1 MITDLQ
7 RAFAALTAK
16 LGSYNTLFAYADGDQ
31 PTVYSTARLRE
42 AFDNINAKFTQ
53 NWCSVVINSTLD
65 RLTLKGWDA
74 ENESINAAL
83 DDLWWKGHL
92 GLDSRDAHYDAL
104 VSTEGYVIAW
114 KDGDTLDIYR
124 NDPRQVHMFYDP
136 ARPKIK
142 TFAAKWWCG
151 DDAWYMTLYYPDR
164 LEYYQTRGKDQPTTA
179 SAFMPADVPTAPN
192 PYGVV
197 PVFHFRGRGELGNI
211 TTLQDA
217 VNKLFADMMVA
228 AEYGA
233 FRQRYIISNSDTA
246 ALKNAPNEIW
256 EIPAGDGQGQQ
267 TSVGQFDA
275 TPLENYLDAMN
286 EIANSIA
293 IISRTPKHYFYNA
306 SGQLSGEALLAM
318 EAPLTKKAQQY
329 QQQFGQTWRELGAFL
344 LRLDRGISIDPA
356 AIVPVWEPTE
366 SIQPYTQAQTRQL
379 AVASGIPL
387 VTQLKREGWDESQI
401 AAMQQDQI
409 DQENAGYATTPEQ

>member
-7 RAFAALTAK
+7 RAFTALTAK

-31 PTVYSTARLRE
+31 PTVYSTSRLRE

-65 RLTLKGWDA
+65 RLALKGWDT

-83 DDLWWKGHL
+83 DDLWWKSQMGI
-92 GLDSRDAHYDAL
+92 DSRDAHYDAL

-114 KDGDTLDIYR
+114 KDGDTLDVYH

-136 ARPKIK
+136 ARPKVK
-142 TFAAKWWCG
+142 TFAAKWWAG
-151 DDAWYMTLYYPDR
+151 DDSWYMTLYYPDR
-164 LEYYQTRGKDQPTTA
+164 LEYYQTRSKDQPSTA
-179 SAFMPADVPTAPN
+179 SAFMPAEIPTAPN

-318 EAPLTKKAQQY
+318 EAPLTKKADQY

-379 AVASGIPL
+379 AVSSGIPL
-387 VTQLKREGWDESQI
+387 ITQLKREGWDQSQI
-401 AAMQQDQI
+401 EAMQQDQI
-409 DQENAGYATTPEQ
+409 DQENVGYATTPEQ